1 MIISVAS
8 GKGGTGKTT
17 VATNLALSIVGTR
30 HAVSLQFLDCDVE
43 EPNAHIFLRPRMLE
57 SRPVALPVPQVDFE
71 KCTYCGKC
79 AEVCQFSAIAVI
91 KKNVLTFPELCHG
104 CGACSLLCPEDAITE
119 VDREIGVLEIGR
131 SDGIRFIHGILE
143 ISEAM
148 SPPLIKAVKEA
159 ADNSGT
165 TIVDV
170 PPGTSCPVIEAV
182 KDSNFCLLVTEP
194 TPFGLNDLILAVEM
208 LRILKIPFG
217 VAVNR
222 SDVGDDKVDDYCRR
236 EDIPILMKIPMDRD
250 LAVAYSKGIP
260 VVAAKPEWKGKFIKL
275 LDDIMRMV

>member
-1 MIISVAS
+1 MIISIAS
-8 GKGGTGKTT
+8 GKGGTGKTM
-17 VATNLALSIVGTR
+17 VATNLALSIGKCQ
-30 HAVSLQFLDCDVE
+30 LLDCDVE
-43 EPNAHIFLRPRMLE
+43 EPNAHIFLDPQIME
-57 SRPVALPVPQVDFE
+57 FHSVGLPIPQVDLE

-104 CGACSLLCPEDAITE
+104 CGACSLLCPADAITE
-119 VDREIGVLEIGR
+119 VERKIGILEIGK

-148 SPPLIKAVKEA
+148 SPPLIRAVKDA
-159 ADNSGT
+159 ASNNGP

-182 KDSNFCLLVTEP
+182 RGSDFCLLVTEP

-217 VAVNR
+217 VAINR
-222 SDVGDDKVDDYCRR
+222 SDVGDDKVDDYCNR

-250 LAVAYSKGIP
+250 LAVAYSNGIP
-260 VVAAKPEWKGKFIKL
+260 FVVAKPGWKAEFTKL
-275 LDDIMRMV
+275 LEDIKRIVER

>member
-1 MIISVAS
+1 MIISIAS

-17 VATNLALSIVGTR
+17 IATNLALSIGNCQ
-30 HAVSLQFLDCDVE
+30 LLDCDVE
-43 EPNAHIFLRPRMLE
+43 EPNSHIFLKPRMME
-57 SRPVALPVPQVDFE
+57 SRPIGLPVPQVDME

-104 CGACSLLCPEDAITE
+104 CGACSLLCPAGAIKE
-119 VDREIGVLEIGR
+119 VDRKIGVLESGQ
-131 SDGIRFIHGILE
+131 SNGIRFIHGILE

-159 ADNSGT
+159 AYNDQT
-165 TIVDV
+165 TIIDV

-182 KDSNFCLLVTEP
+182 KGTDFCLLVTEP

-208 LRILKIPFG
+208 LRILGTPFG

-222 SDVGDDKVDDYCRR
+222 SDVGDDKVDDYCLR
-236 EDIPILMKIPMDRD
+236 ENIPILMKIPMDRE
-250 LAVAYSKGIP
+250 LAVAYSTGTP
-260 VVAAKPEWKGKFIKL
+260 LVAAKPERKAEFVRLFEDIK
-275 LDDIMRMV
+275 RMV

>member
-1 MIISVAS
+1 MIISIAS

-17 VATNLALSIVGTR
+17 VATNLALSIGKCQ
-30 HAVSLQFLDCDVE
+30 LLDCDVE
-43 EPNAHIFLRPRMLE
+43 EPNAHIFLKLQMME
-57 SRPVALPVPQVDFE
+57 SRSVGLPVPQVDLE

-104 CGACSLLCPEDAITE
+104 CGACSLLCPADAITE
-119 VDREIGVLEIGR
+119 VERKIGTIEIGQ
-131 SDGIRFIHGILE
+131 SDGTRFIHGILE

-148 SPPLIKAVKEA
+148 SPPLIRAVKDA
-159 ADNSGT
+159 ASNNGT

-182 KDSNFCLLVTEP
+182 RGSDFCLLVTEP

-208 LRILKIPFG
+208 LRILKIPLG
-217 VAVNR
+217 VAINR
-222 SDVGDDKVDDYCRR
+222 SDVGDDKVDDYCHR

-250 LAVAYSKGIP
+250 LAVAYSNGIP
-260 VVAAKPEWKGKFIKL
+260 LVVAKPKWKAEFAELFEDIKR
-275 LDDIMRMV
+275 IVER

>member
-1 MIISVAS
+1 MIISIAS

-17 VATNLALSIVGTR
+17 VATNLALSIGKCQ
-30 HAVSLQFLDCDVE
+30 LLDCDVE
-43 EPNAHIFLRPRMLE
+43 EPNAHIFMDPQITE
-57 SRPVALPVPQVDFE
+57 SRSVGLPIPQVDLE

-104 CGACSLLCPEDAITE
+104 CGACSLLCPADAITE
-119 VDREIGVLEIGR
+119 VDRKIGTLEIGQ
-131 SDGIRFIHGILE
+131 SDGIRFIHGILK

-148 SPPLIKAVKEA
+148 SPPLIRAVKDA
-159 ADNSGT
+159 ASNRVT

-182 KDSNFCLLVTEP
+182 RGSDFCLLVTEP

-217 VAVNR
+217 VAINR
-222 SDVGDDKVDDYCRR
+222 SDVGDDKVDDYCKR

-250 LAVAYSKGIP
+250 LAVAYSNGIP
-260 VVAAKPEWKGKFIKL
+260 LVVAKPEWKAEFVTLFKDIKR
-275 LDDIMRMV
+275 IVER